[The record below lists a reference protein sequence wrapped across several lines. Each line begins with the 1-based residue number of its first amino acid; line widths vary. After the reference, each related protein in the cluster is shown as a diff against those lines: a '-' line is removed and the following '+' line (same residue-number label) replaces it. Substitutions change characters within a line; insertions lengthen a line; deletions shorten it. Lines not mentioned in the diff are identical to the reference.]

1 MTMLPRRKEF
11 NMPKNKLLFTREEM
25 LKLNI
30 KVLKERGV
38 TVNDI
43 AEITHRQQSR
53 YTEGIP
59 MSLCVESVEKILS
72 YRDIFH
78 FVLLAA
84 EIDRLAEEK
93 AFRSPIQEIIH
104 DDLGLFGV
112 DETMGLDLAGLYGTI
127 GQTNFGDI
135 DVNKIGI
142 VSKLNE
148 DGKKEGVCH
157 TFLDDIVGA
166 IAAAAS
172 TRVAQVLNEEFAAS
186 DNSYQRISIFDFEDN
201 NDK

>member
-1 MTMLPRRKEF
+1 MSKSKT
-11 NMPKNKLLFTREEM
+11 LFTREEM
-25 LKLNI
+25 LKLNV

-38 TVNDI
+38 TVEDI
-43 AEITHRQQSR
+43 AEITHKQQSR

-59 MSLCVESVEKILS
+59 MSLCIESVEKILS

-78 FVLLAA
+78 FVQLAA

-93 AFRSPIQEIIH
+93 LFRSPIQEIIYE
-104 DDLGLFGV
+104 DLGLFGV
-112 DETMGLDLAGLYGTI
+112 DETLGLDLAGLYGTI

-135 DVNKIGI
+135 DVNKVGI

-148 DGKKEGVCH
+148 EGKQEGKCH

-186 DNSYQRISIFDFEDN
+186 DNSFQRISIFDFEEDI
-201 NDK
+201 K

>member
-1 MTMLPRRKEF
+1 MSKSKT
-11 NMPKNKLLFTREEM
+11 LFTREEM
-25 LKLNI
+25 LKLNV

-38 TVNDI
+38 TVEDI
-43 AEITHRQQSR
+43 AEITHKQQSR

-59 MSLCVESVEKILS
+59 MSLCIESVEKILS

-78 FVLLAA
+78 FVQLAA

-93 AFRSPIQEIIH
+93 LFRSPIQEIIYE
-104 DDLGLFGV
+104 DLGLFGV
-112 DETMGLDLAGLYGTI
+112 DETLGLDLAGLYGTI

-135 DVNKIGI
+135 DVNKVGI

-148 DGKKEGVCH
+148 EGKQDGKCH

-186 DNSYQRISIFDFEDN
+186 DNSFQRISIFDFEEDI
-201 NDK
+201 K